1 MYKNWFMGVEA
12 LPNLGLCDNDE
23 LRKLTFNFSMSPKL
37 SLTQFHLRFNMFENL
52 KKVDTTLVEAQA
64 EVWIEIGAKP
74 DTDVIDSL
82 QLLQTVVLQF
92 VFQIQSMPVVLIN
105 IHK

>member
-1 MYKNWFMGVEA
+1 MGVEA

-52 KKVDTTLVEAQA
+52 KIKE
-64 EVWIEIGAKP
+64 
-74 DTDVIDSL
+74 
-82 QLLQTVVLQF
+82 
-92 VFQIQSMPVVLIN
+92 
-105 IHK
+105 